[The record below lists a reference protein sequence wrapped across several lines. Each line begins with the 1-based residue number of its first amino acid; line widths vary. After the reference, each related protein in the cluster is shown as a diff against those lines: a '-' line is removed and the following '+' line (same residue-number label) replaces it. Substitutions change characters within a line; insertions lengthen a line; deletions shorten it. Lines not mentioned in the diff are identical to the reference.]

1 MKQYLLPLFLS
12 AATLAA
18 SAAPLAD
25 NLLLESAAQSV
36 KVTKVKTPA
45 TKPAKKLAKGISIVG
60 NSQLKRI
67 DNRLGLKTVKP
78 RLNKK
83 APVIKAASESAAL
96 YESFEGWDGTTADW
110 LPEGWTLQKKVTD
123 PAQTW
128 GVSEGIPM
136 TTIAPSHGN
145 YLFAINF
152 GNDQDEWLISPSI
165 DTQEGMTLTFTAYI
179 DPGFL
184 FSLENVDWEAFEFIG
199 EPEVAATLQ
208 VMAKAEGDA
217 EWTMLHDY
225 ADDYKGMSLAELF
238 NLTPQGLELKN
249 VSLGDFAGKKIQ
261 VALRYVGN
269 DGNSMAVDE
278 VAVGYPSLEGV
289 AFSEPFEIQYWGFER
304 GADMPYLNLG
314 VATFPV
320 FSPITWTN
328 NTYLEDASYSWQYC
342 DPVTTDMVDGG
353 SEETLSVTYAPDYTS
368 DFTKRN
374 NLYYPPVLTAT
385 APFAAA
391 TSVTSPY
398 DYLQAGGRCE
408 YVLKDGSVFEASLLP
423 FSLLN
428 QGITVAIVDS
438 EKFGDATLPI
448 FGHDSNTNKYWL
460 DYTFAGEEPGADDD
474 VQLDG
479 ILNFIYPSAAPLV
492 VNGADVF
499 AKGYMADDVE
509 FKLSIYALDE
519 TYVFDPDVQQP
530 VATATCLAKDFLKDD
545 ASAGRNTNLCIPFN
559 FASPVVLKAD
569 DTTVA
574 YIVYLTGFNSDK
586 VEYFVPYQSYYNH
599 PDYLCHGWI
608 TKRMRVQSDTYRF
621 SATPLAN
628 YEGDQGEMYNA
639 FAIGLHAEYPWL
651 TTEAT
656 EIKLPQDG
664 TPVNVAL
671 GSYYDSSKL
680 SVTVPAGVEASLAG
694 RYNECE
700 LTLEHDDSEV
710 LAEGDVVISGPGVE
724 LTLPLS
730 EVSGITDA
738 ITTDGTEVAGVYD
751 LTGRRITADQ
761 MNNGI
766 YIIKY
771 TNGTAKKVTVK

>member
-1 MKQYLLPLFLS
+1 MKHYLLPLFLS
-12 AATLAA
+12 AATLTA
-18 SAAPLAD
+18 SAAPFAD
-25 NLLLESAAQSV
+25 NLQVESAAQSV
-36 KVTKVKTPA
+36 KVSKVKTPA
-45 TKPAKKLAKGISIVG
+45 VKPAKKLAKGISISG
-60 NSQLKRI
+60 DSKIKRI
-67 DNRLGLKTVKP
+67 DNRLGFKTVKP

-83 APVIKAASESAAL
+83 APVVKAASESAVL
-96 YESFEGWDGTTADW
+96 YESFEGWDGVTADW
-110 LPEGWTLQKKVTD
+110 LPEGWTLQQKVSD

-128 GVSEGIPM
+128 GVGEAIPM
-136 TTIAPSHGN
+136 TAIAPSQGN

-152 GNDQDEWLISPSI
+152 GYDQDEWLISPLVE
-165 DTQEGMTLTFTAYI
+165 TQEGMSVSFMAYI
-179 DPGFL
+179 DPTFL
-184 FSLENVDWEAFEFIG
+184 FSLENLDWNTYEFTQ

-225 ADDYKGMSLAELF
+225 ADDFRGLSFLELMNLA
-238 NLTPQGLELKN
+238 PAGLESKS

-261 VALRYVGN
+261 IALRYVGN

-278 VAVGYPSLEGV
+278 ITVGYPSLEGV
-289 AFSEPFEIQYWGFER
+289 TFSEPFEIQYWGFER
-304 GADMPYLNLG
+304 GAEMSYLNLG

-328 NTYLEDASYSWQYC
+328 NTYLPDVEFSWLYC
-342 DPVTTDMVDGG
+342 DPVTTEMVDGG
-353 SEETLSVTYAPDYTS
+353 SEDYLSVTYAPDYSS

-374 NLYYPPVLTAT
+374 NLYYPPKLTAT
-385 APFAAA
+385 APFAAP
-391 TSVTSPY
+391 TTVTSPY

-423 FSLLN
+423 FSFLN
-428 QGITVAIVDS
+428 QGITIATIDS
-438 EKFGDATLPI
+438 EKYGDTTLPL
-448 FGHDSNTNKYWL
+448 FGHDAYTNKYWL
-460 DYTFAGEEPGADDD
+460 DYTLNGEEPGADDD

-479 ILNFIYPSAAPLV
+479 ILNFIYPSAAPIV

-499 AKGYMADDVE
+499 AKGTMDDDVE

-530 VATATCLAKDFLKDD
+530 VATATCLAKDFIKDD
-545 ASAGRNTNLCIPFN
+545 AVAGRNTNLCIPFN
-559 FASPVVLKAD
+559 FDSPVVMKAD
-569 DTTVA
+569 ETTVA

-586 VEYFVPYQSYYNH
+586 VEYFVPIQSYLPH

-621 SATPLAN
+621 SATPLAY
-628 YEGDQGEMYNA
+628 YEGPAGEMYNA
-639 FAIGLHAEYPWL
+639 FAIGLHSEYPWL

-700 LTLEHDDSEV
+700 LTLEHNDADV
-710 LAEGDVVISGPGVE
+710 IAEGNVVVSGPGVE

-730 EVSGITDA
+730 EVAGISDA
-738 ITTDGTEVAGVYD
+738 ITSNAAEVKAIYD
-751 LTGRRITADQ
+751 LTGRRINADEAT
-761 MNNGI
+761 NGI
-766 YIIKY
+766 YIVKY
-771 TNGTAKKVTVK
+771 TDGTAQKVAVK

>member
-1 MKQYLLPLFLS
+1 MKHYLLPLFLS
-12 AATLAA
+12 AATLTA
-18 SAAPLAD
+18 SAASLAD
-25 NLLLESAAQSV
+25 NLQVESAAQSV
-36 KVTKVKTPA
+36 KVSKVKTPA
-45 TKPAKKLAKGISIVG
+45 VKPAKRLAKGISISG
-60 NSQLKRI
+60 DSKIKRI
-67 DNRLGLKTVKP
+67 DNRLGFKTVKP
-78 RLNKK
+78 SLKKK
-83 APVIKAASESAAL
+83 APIVKAASESAPL
-96 YESFEGWDGTTADW
+96 YESFEGWDGVTADW
-110 LPEGWTLQKKVTD
+110 LPEGWTLQQKVSD

-128 GVSEGIPM
+128 GVGEAIPM
-136 TTIAPSHGN
+136 TAIAPSQGN

-152 GNDQDEWLISPSI
+152 GYDQDEWLISPLVE
-165 DTQEGMTLTFTAYI
+165 TQEGMSVSFMAYI
-179 DPGFL
+179 DPTFL
-184 FSLENVDWEAFEFIG
+184 FSLENLDWNTYEFTQ

-225 ADDYKGMSLAELF
+225 ADDFRGLSFLELMNLA
-238 NLTPQGLELKN
+238 PAGLESKS

-261 VALRYVGN
+261 IALRYVGN

-278 VAVGYPSLEGV
+278 ITVGYPSLEGV
-289 AFSEPFEIQYWGFER
+289 TFSEPFEIQYWGFER
-304 GADMPYLNLG
+304 GAEMSYLNLG
-314 VATFPV
+314 VATFQV

-328 NTYLEDASYSWQYC
+328 NTYLPDVEFSWLYC
-342 DPVTTDMVDGG
+342 DPVTTEMVDGG
-353 SEETLSVTYAPDYTS
+353 SEDYLSVTYAPDYTS

-374 NLYYPPVLTAT
+374 NLYYPPKLTAT
-385 APFAAA
+385 APFA
-391 TSVTSPY
+391 TPTTVTSPY

-408 YVLKDGSVFEASLLP
+408 YVLKDGSVFEAALLP
-423 FSLLN
+423 FSFLN
-428 QGITVAIVDS
+428 QGISIATIDS
-438 EKFGDATLPI
+438 EKYGDATLPI
-448 FGHDSNTNKYWL
+448 FGHDAFTNKYWL
-460 DYTFAGEEPGADDD
+460 DYTYNGEEPGADDD

-479 ILNFIYPSAAPLV
+479 ILNFIYPSAAPMV

-499 AKGYMADDVE
+499 AKGTMDDDVE

-530 VATATCLAKDFLKDD
+530 VATATCLAKDFIKDD
-545 ASAGRNTNLCIPFN
+545 AVAGRNTNLCIPFN
-559 FASPVVLKAD
+559 FDSPVVMKAD
-569 DTTVA
+569 ETTVA

-586 VEYFVPYQSYYNH
+586 VEYFVPIQSYLPH

-621 SATPLAN
+621 SATPLAY
-628 YEGDQGEMYNA
+628 YEGPAGEMYNA

-700 LTLEHDDSEV
+700 LTLEHNDADV
-710 LAEGDVVISGPGVE
+710 IAEGNVVVSGPGVE
-724 LTLPLS
+724 LTIPLS
-730 EVSGITDA
+730 EVAGISDA
-738 ITTDGTEVAGVYD
+738 ITSNDAEVKAIYD
-751 LTGRRITADQ
+751 LTGRHISADEVT
-761 MNNGI
+761 NGI
-766 YIIKY
+766 YIVKY
-771 TNGTAKKVTVK
+771 TDGTAQKVAVK